1 MITLVNQYLSSD
13 DMDSRGGFSNLNDIS
28 NALSE
33 FYMNLIAQL
42 LIKYSCN
49 MWKRLLRLKISAIYN
64 SLDHTISLEFY
75 VTNYF
80 LSSAGSPRC
89 SV

>member
-49 MWKRLLRLKISAIYN
+49 M
-64 SLDHTISLEFY
+64 
-75 VTNYF
+75 
-80 LSSAGSPRC
+80 
-89 SV
+89 